1 MLDDNYLNRTIQ
13 RQDIQNRAVKMRFTP
28 NRGIKNL
35 AVFTEKQ

>member
-13 RQDIQNRAVKMRFTP
+13 RQDIQNRAVKSTVYA

-35 AVFTEKQ
+35 AVFSEKQ